1 MAEESMKDFEKEIN
15 ESFKT
20 AKKVENEDGGK
31 WERFAELIETKEE
44 FDVKIIEAVKGG
56 CIAYLEDTRGF
67 IPASQLSIA
76 YVKDLSEFQG
86 QHIKVRVITADPE
99 KKRLVLSHRVIEQD
113 EKDKEKAEKLAAI
126 KKDDVVEGSVETIQ
140 SYGAFVNLGG
150 VTGLLH
156 ISQIPRK
163 NGKKLETPADV
174 LAVGDKVTVKV
185 TDIRDGKLSLSMRAL
200 EERSERPERADRP
213 ERRGGNRKSSYLEE
227 TDGFEYVEKTQ
238 AVTSLGD
245 LLKGI
250 KLD

>member
-76 YVKDLSEFQG
+76 YVKDLNEFQG

-113 EKDKEKAEKLAAI
+113 EKDKEKADKLASI
-126 KKDDVVEGSVETIQ
+126 KKDDVVEGTVETIQ

-156 ISQIPRK
+156 ISQISFPFPCAHWRSRPRDRSVPRDRSAAA
-163 NGKKLETPADV
+163 ETARAAILRRPTA
-174 LAVGDKVTVKV
+174 
-185 TDIRDGKLSLSMRAL
+185 LSMSR
-200 EERSERPERADRP
+200 RPRQLRTLA
-213 ERRGGNRKSSYLEE
+213 
-227 TDGFEYVEKTQ
+227 TC
-238 AVTSLGD
+238 
-245 LLKGI
+245 
-250 KLD
+250 

>member
-86 QHIKVRVITADPE
+86 QHIKVRVITAE
-99 KKRLVLSHRVIEQD
+99 KEGRRLVVSAREELRAKRE
-113 EKDKEKAEKLAAI
+113 EEKARRI
-126 KKDDVVEGSVETIQ
+126 SNITVGMVTEGTVQ
-140 SYGAFVNLGG
+140 SLQTYGAFVSLGDG
-150 VTGLLH
+150 IDGLVH
-156 ISQIPRK
+156 ISQITNEKRLKHPK
-163 NGKKLETPADV
+163 EKLS
-174 LAVGDKVTVKV
+174 VGDKVKVKV
-185 TDIRDGKLSLSMRAL
+185 IALKDGKISLSMKAL
-200 EERSERPERADRP
+200 EENAPVEEVREERIVLPKSEDLTT
-213 ERRGGNRKSSYLEE
+213 N
-227 TDGFEYVEKTQ
+227 
-238 AVTSLGD
+238 LGSR
-245 LLKGI
+245 LKGI
-250 KLD
+250 KLS